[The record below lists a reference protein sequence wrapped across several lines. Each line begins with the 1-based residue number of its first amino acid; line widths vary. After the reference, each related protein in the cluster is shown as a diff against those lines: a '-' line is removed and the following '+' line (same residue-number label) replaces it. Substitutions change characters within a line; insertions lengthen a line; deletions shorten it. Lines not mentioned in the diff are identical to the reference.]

1 MGAIR
6 LVSLIA
12 GALLIMA
19 SFSAFFTVNQ
29 TQQALVLQ
37 FGEPKRTIQEPGLA
51 FKLPFIQDVIYYE
64 KRVLSLIPQDAEEV
78 ILSDQKRLQVDAYA
92 RYQIEDPLLFYQ
104 TVRNELGARGR
115 LEAIID
121 SSVRRALGRETLA
134 SILTGQRN
142 DITRS
147 IGEEVNASV
156 SSLGIRIIDV
166 RLRRADYPTATSQ
179 NIFNRMKSE
188 REREANEFR
197 ATGEEEAQKIRA
209 DAEKTAGVPAAKRGQ
224 GLASEVALARHDA
237 PACGSGQR
245 ASVSSSHVSF
255 PGGLLPPTAKS
266 RSSNTASRAFMRGTR
281 SEGALVQAHE
291 RPASSRVSA
300 STTAVASSIAP
311 AKSSRPPKDA
321 SATWPRRGA
330 AGIAHAVGSALQRV
344 PSKDSTLVSASP
356 PSDENPPATY
366 MRSPCTAAPCCMRG
380 SDNLYL
386 RRAPHYFD
394 FSSAAS
400 KRQSPS
406 TPMAQL
412 NLSFNVFGNS
422 REISRSQRLHQAT
435 VMRGSM

>member
-1 MGAIR
+1 MGATR
-6 LVSLIA
+6 LVSLIV
-12 GALLIMA
+12 GALLIVA

-188 REREANEFR
+188 REREAKEFR

-209 DAEKTAGVPAAKRGQ
+209 DAEKTRTVIISEAQRVAQETRGAGDGEAIQIYADSFGQ
-224 GLASEVALARHDA
+224 DADFFAFYRSMEAYRKSIGNSDTSMVLSPDSSFFRFFKDKSGDA
-237 PACGSGQR
+237 P
-245 ASVSSSHVSF
+245 
-255 PGGLLPPTAKS
+255 K
-266 RSSNTASRAFMRGTR
+266 
-281 SEGALVQAHE
+281 
-291 RPASSRVSA
+291 
-300 STTAVASSIAP
+300 
-311 AKSSRPPKDA
+311 
-321 SATWPRRGA
+321 
-330 AGIAHAVGSALQRV
+330 
-344 PSKDSTLVSASP
+344 
-356 PSDENPPATY
+356 
-366 MRSPCTAAPCCMRG
+366 
-380 SDNLYL
+380 
-386 RRAPHYFD
+386 
-394 FSSAAS
+394 
-400 KRQSPS
+400 
-406 TPMAQL
+406 
-412 NLSFNVFGNS
+412 
-422 REISRSQRLHQAT
+422 
-435 VMRGSM
+435 

>member
-12 GALLIMA
+12 GALLIVT

-188 REREANEFR
+188 REREAKEFR

-209 DAEKTAGVPAAKRGQ
+209 DAEKTRTVIISEAQREAQQTRGEGDGEAIKIYADSFGQ
-224 GLASEVALARHDA
+224 DAEFFAFYRSMEAYRKSIGNSDTSMVLSPDSSFFRFFKDKSGDA
-237 PACGSGQR
+237 P
-245 ASVSSSHVSF
+245 
-255 PGGLLPPTAKS
+255 K
-266 RSSNTASRAFMRGTR
+266 
-281 SEGALVQAHE
+281 
-291 RPASSRVSA
+291 
-300 STTAVASSIAP
+300 
-311 AKSSRPPKDA
+311 
-321 SATWPRRGA
+321 
-330 AGIAHAVGSALQRV
+330 
-344 PSKDSTLVSASP
+344 
-356 PSDENPPATY
+356 
-366 MRSPCTAAPCCMRG
+366 
-380 SDNLYL
+380 
-386 RRAPHYFD
+386 
-394 FSSAAS
+394 
-400 KRQSPS
+400 
-406 TPMAQL
+406 
-412 NLSFNVFGNS
+412 
-422 REISRSQRLHQAT
+422 
-435 VMRGSM
+435 

>member
-1 MGAIR
+1 MGAAR
-6 LVSLIA
+6 LISIVVIGLLIIGVY
-12 GALLIMA
+12 GAL
-19 SFSAFFTVNQ
+19 FTVNQ

-51 FKLPFIQDVIYYE
+51 FKMPFIQDVIYYE

-188 REREANEFR
+188 REREAKEFR

-209 DAEKTAGVPAAKRGQ
+209 DAEKTRTVIISEAQRESQETRGEGDGEAIKIYAESFGQ
-224 GLASEVALARHDA
+224 DA
-237 PACGSGQR
+237 EFFAFYRSMEAYRKAMGSNDT
-245 ASVSSSHVSF
+245 SMVLSPDSSF
-255 PGGLLPPTAKS
+255 FRFFKDKS
-266 RSSNTASRAFMRGTR
+266 G
-281 SEGALVQAHE
+281 EE
-291 RPASSRVSA
+291 R
-300 STTAVASSIAP
+300 
-311 AKSSRPPKDA
+311 K
-321 SATWPRRGA
+321 
-330 AGIAHAVGSALQRV
+330 
-344 PSKDSTLVSASP
+344 
-356 PSDENPPATY
+356 
-366 MRSPCTAAPCCMRG
+366 
-380 SDNLYL
+380 
-386 RRAPHYFD
+386 
-394 FSSAAS
+394 
-400 KRQSPS
+400 
-406 TPMAQL
+406 
-412 NLSFNVFGNS
+412 
-422 REISRSQRLHQAT
+422 
-435 VMRGSM
+435 

>member
-1 MGAIR
+1 MGATR

-12 GALLIMA
+12 VAVLIVA
-19 SFSAFFTVNQ
+19 SFSTFFTVNQ

-188 REREANEFR
+188 REREAKEFR

-209 DAEKTAGVPAAKRGQ
+209 DAEKTRTVIISEAQREAQQTRGEGDGEAIKIYADSFGQ
-224 GLASEVALARHDA
+224 DA
-237 PACGSGQR
+237 EFFAFYRSMEAYR
-245 ASVSSSHVSF
+245 
-255 PGGLLPPTAKS
+255 KS
-266 RSSNTASRAFMRGTR
+266 
-281 SEGALVQAHE
+281 
-291 RPASSRVSA
+291 
-300 STTAVASSIAP
+300 I
-311 AKSSRPPKDA
+311 
-321 SATWPRRGA
+321 
-330 AGIAHAVGSALQRV
+330 
-344 PSKDSTLVSASP
+344 
-356 PSDENPPATY
+356 
-366 MRSPCTAAPCCMRG
+366 
-380 SDNLYL
+380 
-386 RRAPHYFD
+386 
-394 FSSAAS
+394 
-400 KRQSPS
+400 
-406 TPMAQL
+406 
-412 NLSFNVFGNS
+412 GNS
-422 REISRSQRLHQAT
+422 DT
-435 VMRGSM
+435 SMVLSPDSSFFRFFKDKSGEAPK